1 MRRKSTINLYKIP
14 LANGTRHNFD
24 LVCTDLKEARPY
36 TIAFNVTF
44 LVGVIISLSMV
55 EMILIMKLQAFIMGM
70 PLNR

>member
-1 MRRKSTINLYKIP
+1 M
-14 LANGTRHNFD
+14 
-24 LVCTDLKEARPY
+24 ARPY